1 MRMSDRKKDCKMSW
15 FSKGAFLRKNSAA
28 KTAAVLRENANI
40 RDVHDS
46 AWGDPAGVNR
56 LTDEWVCEEWRS
68 CCAPEL
74 KRKTGLGEAA
84 RQSETASSP
93 TEVTSW
99 GDGSRADGSTQKKG
113 ERKREGEEVPKMK
126 EAFFFSWENR
136 QNKHWSNVSD
146 CVLEFSGG
154 VPPQTCS
161 LVGDCADMRV
171 CMRATH
177 NLWMRVTMVL
187 KAAWTSAAEQVDTM
201 GWACSWSNSATYC
214 TETHESHTMN

>member
-1 MRMSDRKKDCKMSW
+1 MRMSDRTKDYKTSW

-28 KTAAVLRENANI
+28 KSAAVLRENANI

-68 CCAPEL
+68 CCEPEL

-93 TEVTSW
+93 TEVTSR

-113 ERKREGEEVPKMK
+113 ERKREGEDVPKMK
-126 EAFFFSWENR
+126 EAFFFHG
-136 QNKHWSNVSD
+136 KT
-146 CVLEFSGG
+146 G
-154 VPPQTCS
+154 
-161 LVGDCADMRV
+161 
-171 CMRATH
+171 
-177 NLWMRVTMVL
+177 
-187 KAAWTSAAEQVDTM
+187 KTSAGAMWVIAS
-201 GWACSWSNSATYC
+201 WNSLAACHRKHAVWWGTALACVYVCERLTISGC
-214 TETHESHTMN
+214 E

>member
-1 MRMSDRKKDCKMSW
+1 MWGTRMSDRTKDSKLSW

-28 KTAAVLRENANI
+28 KTAAALRENANI

-68 CCAPEL
+68 CCEPEL

-113 ERKREGEEVPKMK
+113 EREKERRRRSAENEGG
-126 EAFFFSWENR
+126 FFFFHEKTGKTSTGAMWVIASWNSLAACHR
-136 QNKHWSNVSD
+136 KHAVWWATALT
-146 CVLEFSGG
+146 CVYVCERLTISG
-154 VPPQTCS
+154 C
-161 LVGDCADMRV
+161 
-171 CMRATH
+171 
-177 NLWMRVTMVL
+177 
-187 KAAWTSAAEQVDTM
+187 E
-201 GWACSWSNSATYC
+201 
-214 TETHESHTMN
+214 